1 MTQSRESLGFF
12 PITSVEGKSSIGY
25 YDYSMNPNQ
34 PQKTNNIN
42 LSSSK
47 EEFDSFE
54 KETQEIKIVQE
65 MTRKEQVVKIPNI
78 NPATEI
84 NYYKI

>member
-1 MTQSRESLGFF
+1 
-12 PITSVEGKSSIGY
+12 
-25 YDYSMNPNQ
+25 MNPNQ